1 MKKNKLYLCILLL
14 ILAAC
19 APAATAAPTEA
30 PVATEAPAEAPTE
43 AATEAPTAAPTE
55 ATVESPAPEST
66 ITFLSWAE
74 YDFEE
79 QALHNMVDAYNLANP
94 DSQVELTVIR

>member
-19 APAATAAPTEA
+19 APSATATPTQPPVITEAPTEA
-30 PVATEAPAEAPTE
+30 STE

-55 ATVESPAPEST
+55 SPVVSPST
-66 ITFLSWAE
+66 ITFWSWAE

-79 QALHNMVDAYNLANP
+79 QALHNMVDAYNSAHP
-94 DSQVELTVIR
+94 DSQVELTVRR